1 MTKILEGNNQLLLCR
16 KCGVNP
22 QRASHTWC
30 LDCYHKYKN
39 KWDNNNEE
47 HNKEYKKEWEE
58 LHKGYYL
65 YIILNKFNEV
75 LYVGSTENIYTRIH
89 NHLSCNSNIKELMQT
104 EKWHKIKY
112 LDVTDLVYNR
122 EELNY
127 LENVLIE
134 VYEPEWNTKL
144 NIIKNIDKLREFSL
158 LAELHSY
165 DINKNFKT
173 YITRKEYQDQKKTK
187 KKVI

>member
-1 MTKILEGNNQLLLCR
+1 MTTILNK
-16 KCGVNP
+16 KC
-22 QRASHTWC
+22 AIC
-30 LDCYHKYKN
+30 
-39 KWDNNNEE
+39 
-47 HNKEYKKEWEE
+47 KKEFTTKHITKAYCNECYNIRQKAYRE
-58 LHKGYYL
+58 KDKGYYL
-65 YIILNKFNEV
+65 YIVMDKSNKV
-75 LYVGSTENIYTRIH
+75 LYVGSTEHLYQRLH
-89 NHLSCNSNIKELMQT
+89 NHISCNSNIKEEMQT
-104 EKWHKIKY
+104 EKWDKIKF
-112 LDVTDLVYNR
+112 LDVTELVYFR